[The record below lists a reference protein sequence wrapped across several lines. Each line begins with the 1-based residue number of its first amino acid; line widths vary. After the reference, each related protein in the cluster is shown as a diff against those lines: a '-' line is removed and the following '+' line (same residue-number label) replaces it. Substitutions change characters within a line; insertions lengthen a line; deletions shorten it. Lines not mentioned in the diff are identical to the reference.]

1 MRTTTITYILQ
12 RFTTTIVPVIH
23 YYAYA
28 EKRVSNSKRKDKKT
42 SGIKHQSSH
51 TSRTWT
57 TGLDRLTNTNRYNSY
72 NRLLQIS
79 LTDPKPVSLF

>member
-28 EKRVSNSKRKDKKT
+28 EKGVSNSKKKKNCK
-42 SGIKHQSSH
+42 IMMK
-51 TSRTWT
+51 
-57 TGLDRLTNTNRYNSY
+57 
-72 NRLLQIS
+72 
-79 LTDPKPVSLF
+79 F